1 MVNVYPGNKRMSINE
16 PTPSEWDK
24 ASRGPDKPEECLMNK
39 PVTKAEDIKDST
51 FKTITGSLY
60 HPADGLLDKQMFPEE
75 DPVDHPPHYNKGGME
90 AIDYIEQQLEDGFSD
105 YLEGNVLKYIHRWRY
120 KNGIEDLRK
129 AQWYLNK
136 LIETNT
142 VPYG

>member
-24 ASRGPDKPEECLMNK
+24 ASRGPDKPEECLMSAQK
-39 PVTKAEDIKDST
+39 TKTAR
-51 FKTITGSLY
+51 TITGSLY

>member
-1 MVNVYPGNKRMSINE
+1 MSINDA
-16 PTPSEWDK
+16 TPREWDSLK
-24 ASRGPDKPEECLMNK
+24 AKGPDKPEDCLMNK

-51 FKTITGSLY
+51 FKTITGGLY
-60 HPADGLLDKQMFPEE
+60 HPSDSMLDKQMFPEK
-75 DPVDHPPHYNKGGME
+75 DSVNHPPHYNKGGLE
-90 AIDYIEQQLEDGFSD
+90 AIDYIEQQLEDGFAD

-129 AQWYLNK
+129 AEWYLKK
-136 LIETNT
+136 LIEAST